1 LHVCNRIGCK
11 SKLLGKVAGEYAA
24 ILLLLLAMNILLATS
39 NRHKLEEVQAILC
52 SRGVQVFGLNEH
64 ERLIDEPVED
74 ADTFAGNARL
84 KAVEYA
90 KATNKRGMAD
100 DSGLVVDVL
109 NGEPGIYS
117 ARYAGVGATRE
128 ERDLANNKLLLE
140 NLLKTREKESAARF
154 ICALCIADPDGTIV
168 AESEGAF
175 EGVITTTPRGVN
187 GFGYDPLLF
196 LPDVGMTSAELSTKA
211 KNARSHR
218 SVALRKILPLLEI
231 SQQ

>member
-1 LHVCNRIGCK
+1 
-11 SKLLGKVAGEYAA
+11 
-24 ILLLLLAMNILLATS
+24 
-39 NRHKLEEVQAILC
+39 
-52 SRGVQVFGLNEH
+52 
-64 ERLIDEPVED
+64 
-74 ADTFAGNARL
+74 
-84 KAVEYA
+84 
-90 KATNKRGMAD
+90 
-100 DSGLVVDVL
+100 VL